1 MILEHKTIDLWAKP
15 LFTWVTMETPMQQS
29 VPLPSEACFAYI
41 MEGDNHALSVKPE
54 IKAEPGQVILSLC
67 GNTVGRMLASQ
78 EKGRVS
84 TVVVHFHAPVLKQ
97 AYQHEPPAFWKE
109 LETPVV
115 QFIVQ
120 TAASELIKRYFES
133 LIYLFQHQEAVSE
146 ELLIL
151 KLKELIALLMQ
162 TDNSPQILQIMRS
175 LFSERTFSFKEV
187 VDAHICTPA
196 TVENLAMLT
205 NHSLS
210 SFKRE
215 FKRIYDDTPASYI
228 MDKRAE
234 KVAGMLSISD
244 ESISHIGYDC
254 GFTSPAHLSRVFKN
268 KYGVTP
274 SEYRLNLSGKQ

>member
-1 MILEHKTIDLWAKP
+1 MIIEHKTIDLWARP
-15 LFTWVTMETPMQQS
+15 LFTWVTMETPMQQVVS
-29 VPLPSEACFAYI
+29 LPSEACFAYI
-41 MEGDNHALSVKPE
+41 MEGDNHSLSVKPE
-54 IKAEPGQVILSLC
+54 VKAEAGQVILSLC
-67 GNTVGRMLASQ
+67 GYTVGRMLSEQ

-84 TVVVHFHAPVLKQ
+84 TVVVHFHTELLKK
-97 AYQHEPPAFWKE
+97 AYQNEPPTFWKE

-120 TAASELIKRYFES
+120 MAASELVKRYFEG
-133 LIYLFQHQEAVSE
+133 LIYLFEYREAVSE
-146 ELLIL
+146 EILIL

-162 TDNSPQILQIMRS
+162 TESSPQILQIMRS
-175 LFSERTFSFKEV
+175 LFSERTFSLKEV

-196 TVENLAMLT
+196 TVENLAALT

-215 FKRIYDDTPASYI
+215 FKRIYGDTPASYI

-234 KVAGMLSISD
+234 KVAGLLSVSD
-244 ESISHIGYDC
+244 DSISHIGYDC

-274 SEYRLNLSGKQ
+274 SEYRLNLSGK

>member
-1 MILEHKTIDLWAKP
+1 MIIEHKTIDLWARP
-15 LFTWVTMETPMQQS
+15 LFTWVTMETPMHEAVS
-29 VPLPSEACFAYI
+29 LPSEACFAYI
-41 MEGDNHALSVKPE
+41 MEGDNHSLSVKPE
-54 IKAEPGQVILSLC
+54 VKAEAGQVILSLC
-67 GNTVGRMLASQ
+67 GYTVGRMLSEQ

-84 TVVVHFHAPVLKQ
+84 TVVVHFHTELLKK
-97 AYQHEPPAFWKE
+97 AYQNEPPTFWKE

-120 TAASELIKRYFES
+120 MAASELVKRYFES
-133 LIYLFQHQEAVSE
+133 LVYLFEYREAVSE
-146 ELLIL
+146 EILIL

-162 TDNSPQILQIMRS
+162 TESSPQILQIMRS

-196 TVENLAMLT
+196 TVENLAMMT

-234 KVAGMLSISD
+234 KVAGLLSVSD
-244 ESISHIGYDC
+244 DSISHIGYDC

-274 SEYRLNLSGKQ
+274 SEYRLNLSGK

>member
-1 MILEHKTIDLWAKP
+1 MIIEHKTIDLWAKP
-15 LFTWVTMETPMQQS
+15 LLSWVTMETPMQQS

-41 MEGDNHALSVKPE
+41 MEGDNHSLSVKPQ
-54 IKAEPGQVILSLC
+54 IKAEAGQVILSLC
-67 GNTVGRMLASQ
+67 GNTVGRMLSEQ

-84 TVVVHFHAPVLKQ
+84 TVVVHFHTEILRQ
-97 AYQHEPPAFWKE
+97 AYQHSPPAFWKE

-120 TAASELIKRYFES
+120 MAASELVKKYFES
-133 LIYLFQHQEAVSE
+133 LVYLFEYREAASE
-146 ELLIL
+146 EILVL

-162 TDNSPQILQIMRS
+162 TENSHQIAQIMRS
-175 LFSERTFSFKEV
+175 LFSERTFSFKEM

-215 FKRIYDDTPASYI
+215 FKRIYNDTPASYI

-234 KVAGMLSISD
+234 RVASLLSVSD

-254 GFTSPAHLSRVFKN
+254 GFTNPAHLSRVFKN

-274 SEYRLNLSGKQ
+274 SEYRLNLSGK

>member
-1 MILEHKTIDLWAKP
+1 MIIEHKTIDLWARP
-15 LFTWVTMETPMQQS
+15 LFTWVTLETPMQQVVS
-29 VPLPSEACFAYI
+29 LPSEACFAYI

-54 IKAEPGQVILSLC
+54 VKAEAGQVILSLC
-67 GNTVGRMLASQ
+67 GYTVGRMLSEQ

-84 TVVVHFHAPVLKQ
+84 TVVVHFHTELLKK

-120 TAASELIKRYFES
+120 MAASELVKRYFES
-133 LIYLFQHQEAVSE
+133 LVYLFEYREAVSE
-146 ELLIL
+146 EILIL

-162 TDNSPQILQIMRS
+162 TESSPQILQIMRS

-187 VDAHICTPA
+187 VDAHISTPA
-196 TVENLAMLT
+196 TVENLAALT

-215 FKRIYDDTPASYI
+215 FKRIYNDTPASYI

-234 KVAGMLSISD
+234 KVAGLLAVSD
-244 ESISHIGYDC
+244 DSISHIGYDC

-274 SEYRLNLSGKQ
+274 SEYRLNPSGK

>member
-1 MILEHKTIDLWAKP
+1 MIIEHKTIDLWDRS
-15 LFTWVTMETPMQQS
+15 LFTWVTLETPMEQS

-54 IKAEPGQVILSLC
+54 IKAEAGQIILSLC
-67 GNTVGRMLASQ
+67 GNTVGQMLSEQ
-78 EKGRVS
+78 EKGQVS
-84 TVVVHFHAPVLKQ
+84 TVVVHFHAKILKQ
-97 AYQHEPPAFWKE
+97 AYQDAPPAFWKE
-109 LETPVV
+109 LEAPVV
-115 QFIVQ
+115 QYIVQ
-120 TAASELIKRYFES
+120 LAASELVKKYFES
-133 LIYLFQHQEAVSE
+133 LIYLFEYREAVSE
-146 ELLIL
+146 EILIL
-151 KLKELIALLMQ
+151 KLKELIALLMK

-175 LFSERTFSFKEV
+175 LFSKRTFSFKEV

-234 KVAGMLSISD
+234 KVASLLSASD

-274 SEYRLNLSGKQ
+274 SEYRLNLSGK

>member
-1 MILEHKTIDLWAKP
+1 MIIEHKTIDLWAKP
-15 LFTWVTMETPMQQS
+15 LLTWVTMESPMQQS

-41 MEGDNHALSVKPE
+41 MEGDGHALAVKPE
-54 IKAEPGQVILSLC
+54 IRAAPGQVILSLC
-67 GNTVGRMLASQ
+67 GNTVGRMLSAQ
-78 EKGRVS
+78 EKGRIS
-84 TVVVHFHAPVLKQ
+84 TVVVHFHTEILRR
-97 AYQHEPPAFWKE
+97 AYQNSPPAFWKE
-109 LETPVV
+109 LEAPVV

-120 TAASELIKRYFES
+120 AAASELVKRYFES
-133 LIYLFQHQEAVSE
+133 LVYLFEYREAVSE
-146 ELLIL
+146 EILIL

-162 TDNSPQILQIMRS
+162 TEDSPQILQIMRS

-187 VDAHICTPA
+187 VDAHVCTPA

-215 FKRIYDDTPASYI
+215 FRRIYNATPASYI
-228 MDKRAE
+228 IDKRAE
-234 KVAGMLSISD
+234 KVAGLLAVSD

-274 SEYRLNLSGKQ
+274 SEYRLNLSGK

>member
-1 MILEHKTIDLWAKP
+1 MIIEHKTIDLWAKP
-15 LFTWVTMETPMQQS
+15 LLTWVTMETPMEQS

-41 MEGDNHALSVKPE
+41 MEGDNHALSIKPE

-67 GNTVGRMLASQ
+67 GNTVGRMLSAQ

-84 TVVVHFHAPVLKQ
+84 TVVVHFHTEILRQ
-97 AYQHEPPAFWKE
+97 AYQNSPPSFWKE
-109 LETPVV
+109 LEAPVV

-120 TAASELIKRYFES
+120 TAASGLIKRYFES
-133 LIYLFQHQEAVSE
+133 LVYLFEYREAVSE
-146 ELLIL
+146 EILVL

-162 TDNSPQILQIMRS
+162 TENSPQILQIMRS

-196 TVENLAMLT
+196 TIENLAMLT
-205 NHSLS
+205 SHSLS

-215 FKRIYDDTPASYI
+215 FKRIYNDTPASYI

-234 KVAGMLSISD
+234 KVAGLLAVSD

-274 SEYRLNLSGKQ
+274 SEYRLNLSGK